1 MPLCQNPVHF
11 LFFFS
16 QNAQRYLVNRSQP
29 SFRRRAGDDFWWKVT
44 SPRAPWLWLRS
55 KSSPQGE
62 LRLASGLSE
71 QLCSTAGQFS
81 LVLQPGHKSFYF
93 PQARA
98 PVLYTAHH
106 LIKGSKVTAL
116 VKVILPLHPRQRL
129 INTVA
134 SRLSAYA
141 ASPPLTYSPF
151 NLQSKWKQEAVISLT
166 ALLQLGQQEFWWSLQ
181 VVSIYTVDIYVLDI
195 LF

>member
-1 MPLCQNPVHF
+1 MGEFQL
-11 LFFFS
+11 
-16 QNAQRYLVNRSQP
+16 
-29 SFRRRAGDDFWWKVT
+29 AG
-44 SPRAPWLWLRS
+44 
-55 KSSPQGE
+55 
-62 LRLASGLSE
+62 GLPE

-106 LIKGSKVTAL
+106 LIKESKVTGL
-116 VKVILPLHPRQRL
+116 VKVILPLHVQQCL

-141 ASPPLTYSPF
+141 VSP
-151 NLQSKWKQEAVISLT
+151 
-166 ALLQLGQQEFWWSLQ
+166 ALRF
-181 VVSIYTVDIYVLDI
+181 VL
-195 LF
+195 FVF